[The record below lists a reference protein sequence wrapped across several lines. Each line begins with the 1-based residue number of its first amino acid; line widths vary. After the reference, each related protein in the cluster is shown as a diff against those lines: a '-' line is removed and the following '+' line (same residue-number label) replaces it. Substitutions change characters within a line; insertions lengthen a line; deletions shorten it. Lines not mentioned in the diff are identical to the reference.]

1 MGARVLVVGIA
12 VGAMLLGTSLAAIS
26 ALVAA
31 DEPIVD
37 HQPVE
42 CSVPEK
48 NPRICAYVLDDGE
61 VKRVRVYFRSD
72 RQDAYYW
79 SEMAFDGIQF
89 CATLPVAKGYV
100 EAIDYYVWSV
110 DDEFQT
116 TRTRPH
122 EISMRQSS
130 SCSYPVIDE
139 DPERI
144 KSLVIN
150 ATSAKQGDEVKDFE
164 DQGIRQFVP
173 AKKR

>member
-1 MGARVLVVGIA
+1 MVRGVLVGTA
-12 VGAMLLGTSLAAIS
+12 VVALGA
-26 ALVAA
+26 VASA
-31 DEPIVD
+31 DEPMVD

-61 VKRVRVYFRSD
+61 VKRVRAYFRSD

-89 CATLPVAKGYV
+89 CATLPVAEDSVK
-100 EAIDYYVWSV
+100 AIDYYVWAV
-110 DDEFQT
+110 DNEFQI
-116 TRTRPH
+116 TRTRPY
-122 EISMRQSS
+122 EISMRETS

-139 DPERI
+139 DPARVQNVVV
-144 KSLVIN
+144 S
-150 ATSAKQGDEVKDFE
+150 ATSTKQGDKIKDFE
-164 DQGIRQFVP
+164 EQSVAKFIP

>member
-1 MGARVLVVGIA
+1 MAVRRLVALVVTLA
-12 VGAMLLGTSLAAIS
+12 FRVSLAG
-26 ALVAA
+26 A
-31 DEPIVD
+31 DEPTID

-61 VKRVRVYFRSD
+61 VKRVRVYFRS
-72 RQDAYYW
+72 QSQHAYYW
-79 SEMAFDGIQF
+79 SEIDFDGIQF
-89 CATLPVAKGYV
+89 CATLPIAKGRV
-100 EAIDYYVWSV
+100 QQVDYYVWAV
-110 DDEFQT
+110 DDSFQT

-122 EISMRQSS
+122 EISLTPGA

-144 KSLVIN
+144 AHLVVH
-150 ATSAKQGDEVKDFE
+150 ATSAKQGDKIKDFE
-164 DQGIRQFVP
+164 DQGIVQFVP

>member
-1 MGARVLVVGIA
+1 MDLSRPSEYRFSCSQAQQYA
-12 VGAMLLGTSLAAIS
+12 WMEESHP
-26 ALVAA
+26 
-31 DEPIVD
+31 D
-37 HQPVE
+37 PVE
-42 CSVPEK
+42 
-48 NPRICAYVLDDGE
+48 
-61 VKRVRVYFRSD
+61 RSD

-89 CATLPVAKGYV
+89 CATLPVAKNNV
-100 EAIDYYVWSV
+100 KAIDYYVWAV

-116 TRTRPH
+116 SRTRPH

-144 KSLVIN
+144 SHLVVN
-150 ATSAKQGDEVKDFE
+150 ATSAKQGDKIKDFE
-164 DQGIRQFVP
+164 EQGISQFIP